1 MCNLIDEQLRRLQM
15 SHARETIVSY
25 RNRPSDG
32 FYLTKVFQSYL
43 VLSGGLGSSPYVRK
57 CLKTRYESGTG
68 GFFPNAQ
75 DMKVLV
81 AEEP

>member
-1 MCNLIDEQLRRLQM
+1 MDFGKPLTD
-15 SHARETIVSY
+15 VS
-25 RNRPSDG
+25 
-32 FYLTKVFQSYL
+32 QSYL

-57 CLKTRYESGTG
+57 CLRARYEGGAG

-75 DMKVLV
+75 DMKILV

>member
-1 MCNLIDEQLRRLQM
+1 MYRLIDEQLKRLQT
-15 SHARETIVSY
+15 SHPRETIVS
-25 RNRPSDG
+25 RWNGLVNDG
-32 FYLTKVFQSYL
+32 LTPVLQSYL

-57 CLKTRYESGTG
+57 CLKGRYESGAG

-75 DMKVLV
+75 DMKVLI